1 MSGKLGDILIAQGVI
16 DEEKLIAALSDQRAF
31 GGKLG
36 RTLVDLGY
44 VNEEQLMRA
53 LAEQLGL
60 ETVDLDNMTIADEA
74 LSCLP
79 VDACERYGVFPVRV
93 DNEEKVLWVAT
104 AEPDRQTLQEV
115 ASISQYTIEPVLS
128 SMSSIDRAVRRYY
141 FGERS
146 GKKQRLGEP
155 LTAIPADDEAPL
167 RRVAGDGPP
176 KAPRTSPRPRGEE
189 TASGPHPALE
199 DDVPEAV
206 VEPDPHVI
214 GTIAPESGPDA
225 IHELKNLIIRLEKT
239 MNAQSRAFRALVDLL
254 QQKGVVRRGELG
266 QRTSKK

>member
-60 ETVDLDNMTIADEA
+60 ETVELDTLKVTDEA

-128 SMSSIDRAVRRYY
+128 SMSSIDRAVRQYY
-141 FGERS
+141 FGERA
-146 GKKQRLGEP
+146 GAKKGRLGEP
-155 LTAIPADDEAPL
+155 LKAIPGDVEPMKRITGRKPDAAP
-167 RRVAGDGPP
+167 PP
-176 KAPRTSPRPRGEE
+176 P
-189 TASGPHPALE
+189 LE
-199 DDVPEAV
+199 DEMPEAQ
-206 VEPDPHVI
+206 VEPDPHII
-214 GTIAPESGPDA
+214 GAISPESGPDA
-225 IHELKNLIIRLEKT
+225 IHELKHLIIRLEKT
-239 MNAQSRAFRALVDLL
+239 VNAQSRAFRALVDLL
-254 QQKGVVRRGELG
+254 QEKGVVRRGELG